1 MFGRGNGPKRNQDNN
16 HWLKYTEKTIPSIS
30 GKDIIF
36 RLDIYIK
43 TNRLFCV
50 EFSRNPI
57 PRK

>member
-36 RLDIYIK
+36 RLDIYQDKQII
-43 TNRLFCV
+43 LC
-50 EFSRNPI
+50 
-57 PRK
+57 